1 MGQNRPLFPML
12 NSRLRT
18 VGYANKAKH
27 GCVDWQLSDSMKIF
41 TRIKDNCRMLLNP
54 REKREKRQKN
64 EIALLRNKEIRNT
77 SAVSFLILEENQG
90 EIGDRLIGE
99 KKREIFQANN

>member
-54 REKREKRQKN
+54 RAKREETEKTKSRCF
-64 EIALLRNKEIRNT
+64 ETRRFEIR
-77 SAVSFLILEENQG
+77 APFL
-90 EIGDRLIGE
+90 
-99 KKREIFQANN
+99 F